1 MDKMGLAGIDF
12 IKLDMIQEVKQ
23 KMAKLKEKKQNNKR
37 KRSRSRSKSKNRSS
51 SSSSSS
57 DDGASEII
65 KNLNST
71 KYLLPKGLRDEQD

>member
-51 SSSSSS
+51 SSSS

>member
-1 MDKMGLAGIDF
+1 MAGIDF

-51 SSSSSS
+51 SSSS

-71 KYLLPKGLRDEQD
+71 KSLLPKGLRDEQD

>member
-37 KRSRSRSKSKNRSS
+37 KRSRSKSKNR